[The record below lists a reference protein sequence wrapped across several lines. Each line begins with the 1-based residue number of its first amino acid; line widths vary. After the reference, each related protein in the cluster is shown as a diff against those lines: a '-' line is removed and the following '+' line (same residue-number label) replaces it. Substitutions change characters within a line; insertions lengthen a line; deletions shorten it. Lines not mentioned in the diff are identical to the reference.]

1 MKNFPAKLIMDDGEE
16 IDLKEKQHL
25 VIILNET
32 ETVKIKDELLSDE
45 IGEVF
50 CFDIYGD
57 CRDEV
62 LEKLAETLP
71 TKLRE
76 KIVENMEKKINASL
90 EFGKEMLKESLQ
102 TGTPAFELLSDEKNI
117 LRFAQKLGIT
127 KEEEIERFKNIAK
140 EWQEE
145 RRKKDEKIN

>member
-1 MKNFPAKLIMDDGEE
+1 MKNFPVKLIMDDGEE
-16 IDLKEKQHL
+16 IDLKRKEHL

-32 ETVKIKDELLSDE
+32 ETVKIKDE

-50 CFDIYGD
+50 CFDIYSD

-71 TKLRE
+71 NKLRE
-76 KIVENMEKKINASL
+76 KIVENMEKKINAAL
-90 EFGKEMLKESLQ
+90 EFGKEMLKESLE
-102 TGTPAFELLSDEKNI
+102 TGTPTFELLSDENNVLK
-117 LRFAQKLGIT
+117 FAQKLGIT
-127 KEEEIERFKNIAK
+127 KEEEIEKFKNITK
-140 EWQEE
+140 ECQEE